1 MPRTF
6 LLVAMAAGMVLAAAI
21 VDDTAGSYGLL
32 QCQDPSSPSS
42 STFRGDILSL
52 LDDLPAT
59 AATTGFANLQLSSG
73 SGAFA
78 WGLCL
83 CLGAGGGPCAE
94 CLAGAAR
101 EAAVEQDRPLLL
113 AQLRRHQRHVARRG
127 RVPRLPAPRRLLL
140 RGRPPP
146 PRRRRARRLHRPGAL
161 PRAARRQQQ
170 LGPSARHR
178 GHGHGPCA
186 ARGRPSHS
194 HGAARL
200 ERAGARAGAVREG
213 PRAGGLRE
221 LPAALGPAPAQVLGP
236 HGRGPR
242 GRQRRGLRLLPGA
255 GAGSSSSSLR
265 SRSGIITLLYVNSS
279 PITKFQERLTAP
291 ID

>member
-83 CLGAGGGPCAE
+83 CLGAGGGPIAPYCSLNFGDTNATSPV
-94 CLAGAAR
+94 
-101 EAAVEQDRPLLL
+101 EAAYRDC
-113 AQLRRHQRHVARRG
+113 QRHVVSFSGAGRLLRDVGARGGFTALALSLAPRAANSSSGPLLATAATDMAHVLPVAVPRTRTARRG
-127 RVPRLPAPRRLLL
+127 WNVRVRALAQCARDRAPADCANCLRLSAQHLPKCWGPMGEGLAAVSVVAYDCYLGLEL
-140 RGRPPP
+140 APPP
-146 PRRRRARRLHRPGAL
+146 P
-161 PRAARRQQQ
+161 
-170 LGPSARHR
+170 
-178 GHGHGPCA
+178 
-186 ARGRPSHS
+186 
-194 HGAARL
+194 
-200 ERAGARAGAVREG
+200 VY
-213 PRAGGLRE
+213 
-221 LPAALGPAPAQVLGP
+221 APDQA
-236 HGRGPR
+236 
-242 GRQRRGLRLLPGA
+242 
-255 GAGSSSSSLR
+255 
-265 SRSGIITLLYVNSS
+265 SS
-279 PITKFQERLTAP
+279 PFCT
-291 ID
+291 